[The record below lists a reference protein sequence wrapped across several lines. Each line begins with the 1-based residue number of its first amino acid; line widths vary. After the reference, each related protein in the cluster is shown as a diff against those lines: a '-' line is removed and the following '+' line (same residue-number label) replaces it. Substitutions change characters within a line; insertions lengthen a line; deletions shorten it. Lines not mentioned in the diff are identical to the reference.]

1 MSMMNKLNKR
11 MKQIN
16 KTNQKAFTLIELL
29 VVIAVLGV
37 LAAGVLTAI
46 NPIKRINQA
55 NDSRIKSD
63 IGQIA
68 QAQQAYFTTNQ
79 VYASTVAALSGS
91 SGSNDLKNEPKVPPA
106 GTASYT
112 VTLKPSGCTTA
123 CTDIAVSAL
132 INDQASGGTAVW
144 CWDSTNN
151 VAKLSATSPVAG
163 TATCP

>member
-1 MSMMNKLNKR
+1 MKR
-11 MKQIN
+11 IY
-16 KTNQKAFTLIELL
+16 QKGFTLVELL

-46 NPIKRINQA
+46 NPLKRINQA
-55 NDSRIKSD
+55 NDSKIKND

-68 QAQQAYFTTNQ
+68 TAEQAYFITNQ
-79 VYASTVAALSGS
+79 VYAADVITLKNSL
-91 SGSNDLKNEPKVPPA
+91 DLKTEPKVPPA
-106 GTASYT
+106 GTVPYT

-123 CTDIAVSAL
+123 CTDVAVSAL
-132 INDQASGGTAVW
+132 INDQSSGGTIVW

-151 VAKLSATSPVAG
+151 VAKQSATAPVAG